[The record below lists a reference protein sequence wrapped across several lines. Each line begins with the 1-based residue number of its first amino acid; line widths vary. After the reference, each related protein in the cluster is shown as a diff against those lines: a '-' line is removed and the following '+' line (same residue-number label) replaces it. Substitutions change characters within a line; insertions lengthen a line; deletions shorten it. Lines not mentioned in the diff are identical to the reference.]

1 MKDYQSIIQE
11 ERNNRIE
18 NNRIRKVLDNE
29 LLKIDLLN
37 KIVDFHEKFLYRPFL
52 PQSIQIYTPTK
63 ISNPLLCSFQIVF

>member
-37 KIVDFHEKFLYRPFL
+37 KIVDFHEKLRSDKMIFDEKELNIIIDKFFNFEV
-52 PQSIQIYTPTK
+52 K
-63 ISNPLLCSFQIVF
+63 